1 MAEPWIRVHAGLIDK
16 PVIDRLSTALDV
28 SEHEAIGLLV
38 TFWGAV
44 SKNVVGGRLDGVS
57 DRQIE
62 GWVRWHGQRGA
73 FAAWVRTHHLD
84 ADGRVNEWDEYA
96 GALESR
102 REKERERLRNKRHGV
117 AQQSEDVAQQLVNER
132 KLLLP
137 ARANE
142 TIRNEEHPSS
152 SAANATLRASLS
164 SRAGIEAMTTI
175 VKSAASSDACVVAI
189 ASMLTGND
197 PAVPAPSFAAFERA
211 VIDYAANGER
221 WNAAHF
227 RTYLKR
233 AAKDADQPRAHA
245 NGRQSQGRA
254 ALVLGEIR
262 DLIQSHQQP
271 GQGITR
277 FIRRDD
283 VERLGTDVLAA
294 YDAIGGSE
302 RVIGATGEKMSFLI
316 RDFADALKAANEVAA

>member
-44 SKNVVGGRLDGVS
+44 SKNVVGGQLAGVS
-57 DRQIE
+57 DRHIE
-62 GWVRWHGQRGA
+62 RWARWTGARGA
-73 FAAWVRTHHLD
+73 FAAWIQAHHLD
-84 ADGRVNEWDEYA
+84 ADGRVNEWEEYA
-96 GALESR
+96 GALEDR
-102 REKERERLRNKRHGV
+102 REYDRERKRR
-117 AQQSEDVAQQLVNER
+117 DRER
-132 KLLLP
+132 KSHGMSTGSP
-137 ARANE
+137 TEVHRTVRVTSAP
-142 TIRNEEHPSS
+142 TIRDDTKQQPSS
-152 SAANATLRASLS
+152 TARVSYDTLWEALSPETRSVVIGIAT
-164 SRAGIEAMTTI
+164 
-175 VKSAASSDACVVAI
+175 KSASPDACFIAL

-197 PAVPAPSFAAFERA
+197 PATPRPSLHAFGQAIR
-211 VIDYAANGER
+211 DFAANGAQ

-233 AAKDADQPRAHA
+233 AAKDAEPAVNG
-245 NGRQSQGRA
+245 NGRAAQGRA

-262 DLIQSHQQP
+262 ELIQSHQQP

-316 RDFADALKAANEVAA
+316 RDFADALRAASEVAA